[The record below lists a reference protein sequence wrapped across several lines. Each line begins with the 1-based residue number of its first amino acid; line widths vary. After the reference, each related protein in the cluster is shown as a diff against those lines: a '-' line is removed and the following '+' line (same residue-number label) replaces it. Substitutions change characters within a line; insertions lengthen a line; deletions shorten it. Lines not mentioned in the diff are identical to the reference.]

1 MVQPS
6 GLEPEEW
13 PRMLAY
19 RQAYGLAAD
28 LLDEADADLAALGA
42 LDPTGPEQAEVAAQ
56 IAAEVR
62 REMPAGA
69 DPEVIAEAIGDA
81 LARRRPKW

>member
-1 MVQPS
+1 MQPS

-13 PRMLAY
+13 PRMVCY
-19 RQAYGLAAD
+19 RRAFGLAAD
-28 LLDEADADLAALGA
+28 LLDQAGADLAQLGA
-42 LDPTGPEQAEVAAQ
+42 LDPTGPEAEQLAEE

-69 DPEVIAEAIGDA
+69 DEETISEAIADA
-81 LARRRPKW
+81 LARRRPRY

>member
-1 MVQPS
+1 MMQS
-6 GLEPEEW
+6 IGLEPDEW

-28 LLDEADADLAALGA
+28 LLDQAGADLAQLGA
-42 LDPTGPEQAEVAAQ
+42 LDPTGPESAELAAQ
-56 IAAEVR
+56 IATEVR

-69 DPEVIAEAIGDA
+69 DPEVVGEAIADA
-81 LARRRPKW
+81 LARRRPKG